1 MPSLTKIQTGF
12 MEAQG
17 ALPLSS
23 GTAAAPGLKFSDHA
37 GTGMFSPSTGV
48 IGFSTSNKQNAL
60 TIHTDG
66 SVVIDGTT
74 SNVVGKLTVA
84 GDGKDIVFG
93 RTESTGTGGTGRLV
107 ATGNLVYVQAGQN
120 ASSGSSADLIFCDYG
135 GVGER
140 LRITTTGELIS
151 TNGTLRR
158 NVDTSSFT
166 LSGGTASNSGANI
179 VVYGNNHSSEANVI
193 RFRVGGTEK
202 ARITS
207 NGHLFVA
214 GTGGMNTT
222 QLPNGSTINVN
233 GTSSNDGFSVI
244 RYSSGYGAY
253 GLNIG
258 RSKSNTLGTNAAV
271 LNGNELGHITFYGA
285 DGTDFNQA
293 AQITAQVDGD
303 PSDGTDMPGRLIFR
317 TSPDGSA
324 TPTER
329 LRISSTGKC
338 EVYKGTST
346 TGKTSG
352 SEAFTVG
359 NGAGNHRF
367 AVYPDGSTVIGGNG
381 LIGSNNTLLRN
392 DGMIFAG
399 AAHFTANITP
409 TSGRG
414 IEIFE
419 ASTGVGQISS
429 YDRDNSSWD
438 ELRIKSD
445 HLEVFTGSSNKLSA
459 RFNTN
464 GSLTLYVN
472 NASHQ
477 THLFTTGGGNAGK
490 IMLYDANG
498 TTDVQISTDAD
509 SWFQGG
515 KLAVGHNSPDCTF
528 HVRKDSSDTNFTNE
542 NTPSTESGV
551 KIANL
556 NGTVGTWT
564 ALTLSVSN
572 GSTTQNGSLIAK
584 SVSSGSR
591 PEIHI
596 GQRNGDT
603 TESRITINSS
613 GNVGISDSNPTR
625 ALSISGSMNL
635 ASGSR
640 IESYSSSGNL
650 IIQGGSTYPGGHI
663 QLYGGS
669 GNDQIV
675 FATTGATTTQRHRMT
690 IGSTG
695 QIEVSNT
702 VSSNDAAV
710 NIYKA
715 TGDNSDKA
723 ILRVGYDA
731 AACYE
736 IYRIRNQG
744 KIITNANQSGAD
756 LYTKTNDKDAMVV
769 SHDQTVHVPKFSPHV
784 VQWGNAYAKE
794 LGADYHAPR
803 EFVVHFITGPQGAT
817 YHLARLI
824 TQPDWGHMEW
834 TVEQVFSYY
843 SPSGSSHSKKIYTGW
858 YSGHTTTGTDL
869 HANRTGNFIST
880 NQNLGPGGTHKIHEA
895 ANGGYYR
902 DAWAT
907 DYYASLGAYQGITLH
922 WKIWSKYGGSIWD
935 SHYTAQQVYPAAFNS
950 SASQSDADNWNFGR
964 GLWVNTQAGSQEP
977 WNNDTLGNLQR

>member
-23 GTAAAPGLKFSDHA
+23 GTAATPGLKFSDHA
-37 GTGMFSPSTGV
+37 GTGMFSPSTGA
-48 IGFSTSNKQNAL
+48 IGFSTSSKQNAL
-60 TIHTDG
+60 TMHTDG
-66 SVVIDGTT
+66 SVVINGTT
-74 SNVVGKLTVA
+74 SNVVGRLTVA

-140 LRITTTGELIS
+140 LRIDSDGRLLLGGGSTSITCTALFQGRSDGATNSANLRLAKGSSTPGTTDSLGIIS
-151 TNGTLRR
+151 FSDSGSQPAAQIQVSRDNGTW
-158 NVDTSSFT
+158 SSGSRTPGALLFM
-166 LSGGTASNSGANI
+166 TAPDSANAA
-179 VVYGNNHSSEANVI
+179 SE
-193 RFRVGGTEK
+193 R

-207 NGHLFVA
+207 
-214 GTGGMNTT
+214 
-222 QLPNGSTINVN
+222 
-233 GTSSNDGFSVI
+233 
-244 RYSSGYGAY
+244 
-253 GLNIG
+253 
-258 RSKSNTLGTNAAV
+258 
-271 LNGNELGHITFYGA
+271 
-285 DGTDFNQA
+285 
-293 AQITAQVDGD
+293 
-303 PSDGTDMPGRLIFR
+303 
-317 TSPDGSA
+317 
-324 TPTER
+324 
-329 LRISSTGKC
+329 TGKF
-338 EVYKGTST
+338 EVYKGTSA
-346 TGKTSG
+346 TGKISG

-367 AVYPDGSTVIGGNG
+367 AVYPNGSTVIGGTG
-381 LIGSNNTLLRN
+381 LIDNNNILLQN

-399 AAHFTANITP
+399 AAHFTKNLTP

-414 IEIFE
+414 VEIFE
-419 ASTGVGQISS
+419 AATGVGQISS
-429 YDRDNSSWD
+429 YNRDSSSWD

-445 HLEVFTGSSNKLSA
+445 HLELFTGSSNKLSA

-464 GSLTLYVN
+464 GSLTLFVN

-477 THLFTTGGGNAGK
+477 THLFTTGANNAGK
-490 IMLYDANG
+490 MLLYDANG
-498 TTDVQISTDAD
+498 TVDVQLATDNN

-515 KLAVGHNSPDCTF
+515 NLAVGHNSPDCRF
-528 HVRKDSSDTNFTNE
+528 HVRKDSSDTNFENE
-542 NTPSTESGV
+542 NTPSSESGV

-564 ALTLSVSN
+564 SLTLSVSN
-572 GSTTQNGSLIAK
+572 GTSTQNGSIVAK
-584 SVSSGSR
+584 SVSGGTR

-603 TESRITINSS
+603 TEPRISINSS

-625 ALSISGSMNL
+625 KLSISGSMNL

-640 IESYSSSGNL
+640 IESYSSGGNL

-675 FATTGATTTQRHRMT
+675 FATTGANTTQRHRMT

-710 NIYKA
+710 NIYKSS
-715 TGDNSDKA
+715 GDNSDKA

-756 LYTKTNDKDAMVV
+756 LYTKTDNKDAMIV
-769 SHDQTVHVPKFSPHV
+769 SHDQTVHVAKFSPHV
-784 VQWGNAYAKE
+784 VQWANAYAKE
-794 LGADYHAPR
+794 MGADYHAPR
-803 EFVVHFITGPQGAT
+803 EYVVHFITGASGAT

-834 TVEQVFSYY
+834 TVEQVFTYY
-843 SPSGSSHSKKIYTGW
+843 QPSGSSHSKKIYTGW
-858 YSGHTTTGTDL
+858 YSGHTTSGTDIA
-869 HANRTGNFIST
+869 ANRTGNWIST
-880 NQNLGPGGTHKIHEA
+880 NQNLGPGGTHQIHQA

-907 DYYASLGAYQGITLH
+907 DYYVSLGSYQGVTFH

-935 SHYTAQQVYPAAFNS
+935 GHYTAQQVYPAAFNS

-977 WNNDTLGNLQR
+977 WNNDTLGNLER

>member
-37 GTGMFSPSTGV
+37 GTGMFSPSTGA
-48 IGFSTSNKQNAL
+48 IGLSTSNKQNAL

-66 SVVIDGTT
+66 SVVINGTT
-74 SNVVGKLTVA
+74 SNVVGRLTVA

-140 LRITTTGELIS
+140 LRITASGELVS

-158 NVDTSSFT
+158 NVDTSSFA

-179 VVYGNNHSSEANVI
+179 VLYGNNHSSEANVI
-193 RFRVGGTEK
+193 RFRIGGTEK

-207 NGHLFVA
+207 NGDLMTGGITSGAGKVQVA
-214 GTGGMNTT
+214 G
-222 QLPNGSTINVN
+222 
-233 GTSSNDGFSVI
+233 
-244 RYSSGYGAY
+244 
-253 GLNIG
+253 GLRI
-258 RSKSNTLGTNAAV
+258 A
-271 LNGNELGHITFYGA
+271 
-285 DGTDFNQA
+285 
-293 AQITAQVDGD
+293 
-303 PSDGTDMPGRLIFR
+303 
-317 TSPDGSA
+317 GSA
-324 TPTER
+324 THTDTPSPYLYR
-329 LRISSTGKC
+329 
-338 EVYKGTST
+338 
-346 TGKTSG
+346 TSG
-352 SEAFTVG
+352 VDNLCISTSALERVRITSDGDVQARRPRSNTVG
-359 NGAGNHRF
+359 QVALSIQPTDSTIHYGFRIDQTNNNLNLDRVGSGNVTTFRH
-367 AVYPDGSTVIGGNG
+367 DG
-381 LIGSNNTLLRN
+381 LI
-392 DGMIFAG
+392 FAKSLQV
-399 AAHFTANITP
+399 TDNLTS

-419 ASTGVGQISS
+419 AATGVGQISS
-429 YDRDNSSWD
+429 YDRDNNSWD
-438 ELRIKSD
+438 ELRIKSN
-445 HLEVFTGSSNKLSA
+445 HLELFTGSSNKLSA

-464 GSLTLYVN
+464 GSLTLFVN
-472 NASHQ
+472 SASHQ
-477 THLFTTGGGNAGK
+477 THLFTTGGSNAGK
-490 IMLYDANG
+490 TMLYDANG
-498 TTDVQISTDAD
+498 NVDVQLATDNH

-515 KLAVGHNSPDCTF
+515 NLAVGHNSPDCRF

-564 ALTLSVSN
+564 AVTLSVSN
-572 GSTTQNGSLIAK
+572 GSATQNGSIIAK
-584 SVSSGSR
+584 SVSGGTR

-613 GNVGISDSNPTR
+613 GYVGISDSNPTR
-625 ALSISGSMNL
+625 TLSISGNINI

-640 IESYSSSGNL
+640 IESYSSGGNL

-669 GNDQIV
+669 GNDKIV
-675 FATTGATTTQRHRMT
+675 FATTGASTTQRHRMT

-695 QIEVSNT
+695 QIEVSNS

-710 NIYKA
+710 NIYKSS
-715 TGDNSDKA
+715 GDNSDKA
-723 ILRVGYDA
+723 ILRVGYDSA
-731 AACYE
+731 ASYE
-736 IYRIRNQG
+736 IYRIRNQS

-756 LYTKTNDKDAMVV
+756 LYTKTNSKDAMVV
-769 SHDQTVHVPKFSPHV
+769 SHDQTVHVAKFSPHV
-784 VQWGNAYAKE
+784 VQWANAYAKE

-803 EFVVHFITGPQGAT
+803 EYVVHFITGASGAT

-843 SPSGSSHSKKIYTGW
+843 QPSGNSHSKKVYTGW
-858 YSGHTTTGTDL
+858 YSGHTTTGADIT
-869 HANRTGNFIST
+869 NKTGNWIST

-907 DYYASLGAYQGITLH
+907 DYYVSLGSYQGVTFH
-922 WKIWSKYGGSIWD
+922 WKIWAKYGGSIWD

-950 SASQSDADNWNFGR
+950 SASQSDADNWDFGR